1 MLRYNNK
8 KIKMTDFW
16 ILLVIAFGLAMDC
29 FAVSLGIGA
38 SPTPCTP
45 RSIFRLSFHF
55 GLFQGGM
62 TLLGWLLGSTVVNLI
77 AGFDHWI
84 AMLLL
89 AWVGGRMVFEGF
101 SRHEEKP
108 VEECND
114 PTRGSS
120 LIMLSVATSIDALGV
135 GLSLALLK
143 MNVIT
148 ASLVIGAVSL
158 IVSVIGLLGG
168 SRLSRRFG
176 KDVEVLGGLVLIAI
190 GLRIVLTHTV
200 L

>member
-1 MLRYNNK
+1 
-8 KIKMTDFW
+8 MTDIW
-16 ILLVIAFGLAMDC
+16 MILLVAIGLAMDC

-38 SPTPCTP
+38 SPNPCTR

-84 AMLLL
+84 AFALL
-89 AWVGGRMVFEGF
+89 AWVGGRMVLEGLHG
-101 SRHEEKP
+101 RDAEP
-108 VEECND
+108 QMECND

-120 LIMLSVATSIDALGV
+120 LVMLSIATSIDALGV

-143 MNVIT
+143 VNILA
-148 ASLVIGAVSL
+148 ASLMIGAVSL
-158 IVSVIGLLGG
+158 IMTVVGLTGG
-168 SRLSRRFG
+168 NRLSRRFG
-176 KDVEVLGGLVLIAI
+176 KGIEVLGGLVLIGI
-190 GLRIVLTHTV
+190 GLRIVLTHTI
-200 L
+200 

>member
-1 MLRYNNK
+1 
-8 KIKMTDFW
+8 MTDFW
-16 ILLVIAFGLAMDC
+16 MLLMIAFGLAMDC

-38 SPTPCTP
+38 SPSPCTP

-55 GLFQGGM
+55 GLFQAGM
-62 TLLGWLLGSTVVNLI
+62 TLLGWLLGSTVVNMI

-89 AWVGGRMVFEGF
+89 AWVGGRMVLEGF

-108 VEECND
+108 VEECSD

-143 MNVIT
+143 LNVIV
-148 ASLVIGAVSL
+148 ASLLIGAVSL
-158 IVSVIGLLGG
+158 AMSVIGLLGG

-176 KDVEVLGGLVLIAI
+176 KSVEVLGGLVLIAI
-190 GLRIVLTHTV
+190 GLRIVLTHTI